1 VATGEE
7 PSDELREALDFAWTL
22 AAHARSNA
30 VVLCQGLQAVGI
42 GAGDQSRV
50 GAAERALAKAGDRA
64 RGGVA
69 ASDGFFPFRDG
80 IDTLAAAG
88 VTAVVAPGGSR
99 NDAEVIAAAEEHG
112 ITLILAAERHFKH

>member
-1 VATGEE
+1 M
-7 PSDELREALDFAWTL
+7 
-22 AAHARSNA
+22 
-30 VVLCQGLQAVGI
+30 GI

-50 GAAERALAKAGDRA
+50 GAAERALVKAGERA
-64 RGGVA
+64 RGAVA

-99 NDAEVIAAAEEHG
+99 NDAEVVAAAEQHG
-112 ITLILAAERHFKH
+112 LALVLAPERHFKH